1 MKNYHSFNFLK
12 NIYFVRTGGSIEEE
26 KASNLIK
33 EEIERLGGTANI
45 EEFLVDASNIKEERL
60 VFDGMH
66 EIECKGSGYS
76 GNTNHDG
83 VTGEL
88 VSISSI
94 EELKMTNLC
103 NKIILTPG
111 KRVQYQAYMK
121 AIKEKALGFITTTGD
136 VYKKNK
142 DVDLDPYLNREPYYK
157 EGYIPTVMIRMKD
170 AERILASG
178 YKTANLILITEDL
191 KRNSRNVVAEI
202 KGEIEDEIIT
212 FTAHYDSVA
221 YSKGAYDNGTGVI
234 TLLQLYEYYM
244 RNKPKRTLRFIWCG
258 SEEMGLLGSK
268 AYVSNH
274 ENELEKIV
282 LNINIDMV
290 AVTLGYDIA
299 CVTGDVSIIHNIEY
313 TSKELGFPI
322 HVYQGVYSSD
332 STPFADKGIPS
343 ISFAR
348 LAKQG
353 GATIHSHNDVIERL
367 SEPNYIKTYTF
378 IINLSERWINAAYF
392 PIERKMPENMKDELD
407 YYLLRKIRPEKK
419 Y

>member
-1 MKNYHSFNFLK
+1 
-12 NIYFVRTGGSIEEE
+12 
-26 KASNLIK
+26 
-33 EEIERLGGTANI
+33 
-45 EEFLVDASNIKEERL
+45 
-60 VFDGMH
+60 
-66 EIECKGSGYS
+66 
-76 GNTNHDG
+76 
-83 VTGEL
+83 
-88 VSISSI
+88 
-94 EELKMTNLC
+94 MTNLC

-136 VYKKNK
+136 VYKNNK

-178 YKTANLILITEDL
+178 YKTANLTLITEDL

-282 LNINIDMV
+282 LNINID
-290 AVTLGYDIA
+290 
-299 CVTGDVSIIHNIEY
+299 
-313 TSKELGFPI
+313 K
-322 HVYQGVYSSD
+322 
-332 STPFADKGIPS
+332 
-343 ISFAR
+343 
-348 LAKQG
+348 KQ
-353 GATIHSHNDVIERL
+353 L
-367 SEPNYIKTYTF
+367 YIK
-378 IINLSERWINAAYF
+378 
-392 PIERKMPENMKDELD
+392 K
-407 YYLLRKIRPEKK
+407 
-419 Y
+419 